1 MIPRIRTALLLLA
14 LIPAVLAACASA
26 PEDRPTGTSSMV
38 ITRGELDTMPDS
50 DLYELID
57 RLRPRWLQPR
67 GVTSLRVSQTTGQI
81 VIFLNQTYLGGPD
94 ELRQFRPG
102 EVDEVR
108 YLDGPSAAAQLRGYD
123 SSRHVSGAIVLV
135 RSGR

>member
-14 LIPAVLAACASA
+14 LVPAMLAACASA
-26 PEDRPTGTSSMV
+26 PEDRPTGTSSVV
-38 ITRGELDTMPDS
+38 ISRGELDSMPDS
-50 DLYELID
+50 DLYEVIN

-108 YLDGPSAAAQLRGYD
+108 YLDGPAAAAQLRGYD